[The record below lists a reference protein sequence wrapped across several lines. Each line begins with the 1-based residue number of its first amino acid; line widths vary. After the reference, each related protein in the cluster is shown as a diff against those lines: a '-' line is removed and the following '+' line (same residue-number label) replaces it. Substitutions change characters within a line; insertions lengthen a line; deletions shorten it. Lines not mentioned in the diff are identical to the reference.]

1 MKSKLVIFLFMTGIL
16 AQQLSYAQKNDSMD
30 SLSYAVGILLAQGL
44 KNQGFAKVD
53 ANSLATGV
61 ADVLN
66 DNELAISLVEANQLL
81 QQQQQKQYEGVKT
94 EGDQF
99 LAENAKKEGVVS
111 LPSGLQYKVIN
122 EGEGASPAATDKVT
136 VHYHG
141 TLMDGS
147 VFDSS
152 VERGEPTS
160 FPVNGVIQGWVEAL
174 QLMKPGSKW
183 KLFIPYQLA
192 YGDRGAGV
200 NIKPFSTLVFEVELI
215 SID

>member
-66 DNELAISLVEANQLL
+66 DNELAISLMEANQLL

-141 TLMDGS
+141 TLIDGN

-192 YGDRGAGV
+192 YGDRGAGA